1 VAAHRVADERHPP
14 PAEGVEDAEQVG
26 GEVLGRVRRR
36 PCPLALAV
44 AALIEGDHV
53 EPAHER
59 GRDVIEPVGVGRAAV
74 QKAEDGAAGHSPL
87 EKVQAEAV
95 DLDRLL
101 ARDLASEAF
110 DG

>member
-1 VAAHRVADERHPP
+1 VADERHPP

-53 EPAHER
+53 EPADER

-74 QKAEDGAAGHSPL
+74 QEADDRTTRRLPL
-87 EKVQAEAV
+87 EKAQSQTV
-95 DLDRLL
+95 DVDRTS
-101 ARDLASEAF
+101 ARATTSKVCS
-110 DG
+110 GG